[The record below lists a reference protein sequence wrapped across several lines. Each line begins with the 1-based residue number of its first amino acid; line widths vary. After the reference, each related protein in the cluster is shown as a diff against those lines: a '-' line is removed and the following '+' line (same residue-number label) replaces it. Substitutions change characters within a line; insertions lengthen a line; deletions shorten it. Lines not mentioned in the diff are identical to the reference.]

1 MTSVRGRGSAVTTFK
16 KDGIGYLEGRSIVFE
31 VYRIATR
38 RQRLS
43 HLSHRKIRLT
53 SSQFLG
59 HKSQIKSYHIIT

>member
-31 VYRIATR
+31 VCRIATR
-38 RQRLS
+38 RQRLW

-53 SSQFLG
+53 
-59 HKSQIKSYHIIT
+59 